1 MPEPMRL
8 RTPRSSPNSYLEL
21 VVLRLQLLPG
31 LPQALV
37 FLAALDPPSL
47 QAAHLLAPRLPV
59 RLCGGD
65 FRLGLAVVLVIFHH
79 GEQDI
84 EPSAR

>member
-1 MPEPMRL
+1 
-8 RTPRSSPNSYLEL
+8 
-21 VVLRLQLLPG
+21 
-31 LPQALV
+31 
-37 FLAALDPPSL
+37 
-47 QAAHLLAPRLPV
+47 V